1 MFLFCWPGSSMRT
14 EMDLSAFGRPC
25 ILKRS
30 TVFGRWEVP
39 NNYLWST
46 DEGLRLRV

>member
-1 MFLFCWPGSSMRT
+1 MSLFRWPGSSMRT

-25 ILKRS
+25 ILKPS
-30 TVFGRWEVP
+30 AIFGRWEVP